1 MFFVSS
7 IRRHTRCALV
17 TGVQTCA
24 LPILEDTTDWKDS
37 WEDLY
42 TLGVKS
48 EENVPLEQQNL
59 DLAIIYQY
67 YVSDEPAE
75 LGTEWTDEG
84 LKRDRK
90 SVVTGKSESVRVDL
104 GERGSIKNKQINV
117 HNNRKKNIKK

>member
-24 LPILEDTTDWKDS
+24 LPILEDTTDWKDR

-59 DLAIIYQY
+59 DLAIISQY

-84 LKRDRK
+84 LKRIKALNAKRIIELGTGGGHLLFALAPEVDRYIA
-90 SVVTGKSESVRVDL
+90 TD
-104 GERGSIKNKQINV
+104 
-117 HNNRKKNIKK
+117 